1 MFIFKSLIIVLI
13 SLDLLSG
20 KMSFIIHRIEP
31 YFKKMKP
38 EICPFCQFTHANP
51 FYRGALRSY
60 LRCPRCK
67 LIFVSRKDLLSNK
80 QEKARYDLHEN
91 SLKDKGYR
99 QFLNQFIF
107 PLLERIGPPPQKGLD
122 FGSGP
127 GPVLS
132 MMLESKGYQM
142 ALYDPYYA
150 PNEDVLKKRYDFV
163 TCTET
168 IEHFHDPGKEW
179 RLLLKLV
186 KPSGWLGI
194 MTQLVEDIDDFPN
207 MHYIT
212 DMTHVSFFS
221 HDTFR
226 FLAKKDNLHVEF
238 QGDNLIFCKTMALG

>member
-1 MFIFKSLIIVLI
+1 
-13 SLDLLSG
+13 
-20 KMSFIIHRIEP
+20 
-31 YFKKMKP
+31 MKT
-38 EICPFCQFTHANP
+38 EICPLCQNNKSTP
-51 FYRGALRSY
+51 FYNDKWRCY
-60 LRCPRCK
+60 LRCPNCG
-67 LIFVSRKDLLSNK
+67 LILVSRDNLLTPE

-91 SLKDKGYR
+91 NPKDEGYR
-99 QFLNQFIF
+99 QFLNQFINPF
-107 PLLERIGPPPQKGLD
+107 LERIGPPPQTGLD

-132 MMLESKGYQM
+132 MMLEAKGYQM
-142 ALYDPYYA
+142 SLYDPYYA